1 MSESSELIIRQT
13 QNWIHS
19 LIIKFNICPFAKRE
33 MTKGTVRF
41 QVSFTAK
48 EEAALTEIMSEIE
61 ALDQQREV
69 ETTLMIFPRLFTDFF
84 HYLDFVDLAE
94 QLLVESG
101 YEGIYQIASFHPD
114 YCFADVDFNDV
125 SNYTNRS
132 PYPMLHLLREES
144 VEKAIDYYGDTSTI
158 PEKNIATMQQLGL
171 EKIQKL
177 LSDCMNTNHSS

>member
-1 MSESSELIIRQT
+1 MSESNELITLQT
-13 QNWIHS
+13 QNWIRS
-19 LIIKFNICPFAKRE
+19 FIIKFNICPFAKRE
-33 MTKGTVRF
+33 INKGAVRF
-41 QVSFTAK
+41 QVSLAMK
-48 EEAALTEIMSEIE
+48 EEAALSELMSEIDV
-61 ALDQQREV
+61 LDKQREI
-69 ETTLMIFPRLFTDFF
+69 ETTLVIFPRLFKDFF

-101 YEGIYQIASFHPD
+101 YEGIYQIATFHPD

-158 PEKNIATMQQLGL
+158 PERNIATMQQLGL
-171 EKIQKL
+171 EMIQNL
-177 LSDCMNTNHSS
+177 LLDCMNTTQSP